1 MPKRPDLLLCYKI
14 KREYLSLS
22 CKSHRFK
29 TANIKIYPQIL
40 GTEARFYI
48 YDPPM
53 TDINAIAKVWRS
65 GVEFAIKFLSLLF

>member
-1 MPKRPDLLLCYKI
+1 VDSV
-14 KREYLSLS
+14 SLS
-22 CKSHRFK
+22 CK

-65 GVEFAIKFLSLLF
+65 GVEFAIKFCCFKAVAFTAERNLIPFCFII